1 MSCLSACL
9 INCRKCVYKQWQEV
23 TKYKYFITVLN
34 LSHTFILIVV
44 PDVLCV
50 TVVQGQNDWRVTYS
64 STEICAVKGSTVDIS
79 CSYTYPS
86 RVNHQD
92 TIMVKTFW
100 SKGETSVDL
109 KSDPEY
115 SGRVQYICGNNIC
128 TLRITDLR
136 ERDSAEYKFRF
147 ITNQEDGSYTGSTG
161 VTLSVTG
168 NI

>member
-1 MSCLSACL
+1 M
-9 INCRKCVYKQWQEV
+9 
-23 TKYKYFITVLN
+23 
-34 LSHTFILIVV
+34 
-44 PDVLCV
+44 LCV
-50 TVVQGQNDWRVTYS
+50 TVVQAQNDWRVTYS

-86 RVNHQD
+86 S
-92 TIMVKTFW
+92 VKTVESKFW
-100 SKGETSVDL
+100 FTKVRSGFYVDL

-147 ITNQEDGSYTGSTG
+147 ITNQPGGSWIGSPG

-168 NI
+168 NIFIHM